1 MSAKHIFHP
10 LQKPIEVTFPSPKL
24 LSTSDGKKGVCVAK
38 RPGGVVE
45 VGQLAWPGEPGWAT
59 VSSPVESY
67 VVEQV
72 PTAILEKDVRGGT
85 STAQCKPAGLAV
97 LENPH
102 THTKPTLVFSE
113 IQPRHANQAAA
124 CLNVFT
130 RKTLAHQHLHPL
142 PFKDV
147 WESVCTCSPHS
158 AAFFY
163 SAWSIPQL

>member
-1 MSAKHIFHP
+1 MSAKHIFHS
-10 LQKPIEVTFPSPKL
+10 LQKPVEVTFTSPKL
-24 LSTSDGKKGVCVAK
+24 LPTSDGKKGVCVAK

-45 VGQLAWPGEPGWAT
+45 VGQLAWPSEPGWAT
-59 VSSPVESY
+59 VSSPVERY

-72 PTAILEKDVRGGT
+72 PTAIPEKDVRGGT
-85 STAQCKPAGLAV
+85 STSLRDWLFWKI
-97 LENPH
+97 H
-102 THTKPTLVFSE
+102 THTHTLVFSE
-113 IQPRHANQAAA
+113 IQPRHTNQAAA

-130 RKTLAHQHLHPL
+130 RNTLAHQHLHPL

-147 WESVCTCSPHS
+147 WESVCTCSPHR